1 LASEKKHVD
10 SLANLSNKLR
20 DMEGDVDSLTRQRND
35 LQLQNRQIQEENLK
49 LRGDLADEKQNNSEL
64 ANELDAL
71 NKKLKLTHTS
81 VDLLQSLQ
89 EQRDGILRDL
99 DKLRIQNQNF
109 QQQMENLEADVLQK
123 GRDLAAAERRNQD
136 DLKRLSA

>member
-1 LASEKKHVD
+1 
-10 SLANLSNKLR
+10 
-20 DMEGDVDSLTRQRND
+20 MEGDVDSLTRQRND